1 MDAVAS
7 GKVHLSTLNFEEKS
21 LIRAE
26 QHEHRRGRNNTTS
39 CRSPTREIDTKLIK
53 NELKEKRQLEF
64 LKRRSV
70 SPEMCGSKSGE
81 RQAKRRAS
89 PRIFTMRRY
98 TSESVDTNAS
108 SPATNGRPVIISER
122 SLSES
127 PSSSKWTSLWSDQIK
142 DNTTASK
149 TQDSN
154 VLKGKSTVNVRTK
167 SIRSERVQ
175 QRLTQ
180 QSEFIQVKKLL
191 REASVQTES
200 GFVTVRETDLQKL
213 ADYLQEALWRE
224 DILKKKLASLQ
235 ESTANLMNS
244 TDKIWTSRCS
254 EDLLRSKIRALE
266 AQLQVCLQK
275 FPKDAV
281 KKLFLQMERQKL
293 VYEDQAV
300 IALQNATQEKTEAV
314 TKADTLQGA
323 LNTALTEAQRWQ
335 RLYEELKLSSEQLRL
350 KQDQSNDQLQRLLDQ
365 LELSRVREG
374 ELSEELVS
382 LKQHNQELRYNICLL
397 EEDNDVLREEIQ
409 QLRDGTGETEEL
421 LVQQVLTSE
430 EPEQGPKTN
439 RSSEV
444 EEQLQHTL
452 KKLQLKEKECEVL
465 QTELSA
471 MEQECQSTQSRL
483 AQCREQLRQTTHRP
497 RTTDSTCA
505 GGCWWLGLCL
515 SLMVLLALAGGMLG
529 MWFPP
534 FREQLQDFYS
544 DFYTRIEDYLLE
556 MSSPQHSGCFRPV

>member
-1 MDAVAS
+1 MDTLAA
-7 GKVHLSTLNFEEKS
+7 GKVHLPALNFEEKS

-39 CRSPTREIDTKLIK
+39 CRSPTREIDTKSIK

-81 RQAKRRAS
+81 RQSKKRAS
-89 PRIFTMRRY
+89 PRTFTTRRS
-98 TSESVDTNAS
+98 TSETVNTNET
-108 SPATNGRPVIISER
+108 SPAANGRPVMILER

-127 PSSSKWTSLWSDQIK
+127 LSSGKWTSLWSDPMKGNIS
-142 DNTTASK
+142 TSK
-149 TQDSN
+149 TQDPN
-154 VLKGKSTVNVRTK
+154 ILKGKSAVNVRTTK
-167 SIRSERVQ
+167 TIRSERVQ

-180 QSEFIQVKKLL
+180 QSDLIQVKML
-191 REASVQTES
+191 RDASVQTES

-224 DILKKKLASLQ
+224 EILKKKLASLQ
-235 ESTANLMNS
+235 ESTTNLMNS
-244 TDKIWTSRCS
+244 SDKIWTSRCS
-254 EDLLRSKIRALE
+254 EDLLRNHIRALE

-281 KKLFLQMERQKL
+281 KKLLLQMERQKL
-293 VYEDQAV
+293 VYEDKAV
-300 IALQNATQEKTEAV
+300 IALQKATHEKTEAV

-335 RLYEELKLSSEQLRL
+335 RLYEELRLSSEQLRL
-350 KQDQSNDQLQRLLDQ
+350 KQDQSNDQLQQLHDQ
-365 LELSRVREG
+365 QELSRVREE
-374 ELSEELVS
+374 ELTEELVS
-382 LKQHNQELRYNICLL
+382 LKQHNQELQYNIRVL
-397 EEDNDVLREEIQ
+397 EENNDVLQEEMQ
-409 QLRDGTGETEEL
+409 QLRDGSGEIEAL
-421 LVQQVLTSE
+421 LVQQLLTSE
-430 EPEQGPKTN
+430 ETEQCPKTK

-452 KKLQLKEKECEVL
+452 EKLELKEKQCEEL

-483 AQCREQLRQTTHRP
+483 SQCREQLRQITHRP
-497 RTTDSTCA
+497 RTAA
-505 GGCWWLGLCL
+505 GGCWCLGLCL
-515 SLMVLLALAGGMLG
+515 SLLVLLALAAVGVMLW
-529 MWFPP
+529 MWYPP
-534 FREQLQDFYS
+534 FREQLRYFYS
-544 DFYTRIEDYLLE
+544 NFHTRIEDYLIE
-556 MSSPQHSGCFRPV
+556 MSSPQHSGCYRPV

>member
-1 MDAVAS
+1 MDTLAA
-7 GKVHLSTLNFEEKS
+7 GKVHLSALNFEEKS

-39 CRSPTREIDTKLIK
+39 CRSPTREIDTKSIK

-81 RQAKRRAS
+81 RQSKKRAS
-89 PRIFTMRRY
+89 PRTFTTRRN
-98 TSESVDTNAS
+98 TSETVNANES
-108 SPATNGRPVIISER
+108 SPAANGRPVTILER

-127 PSSSKWTSLWSDQIK
+127 LSSSKWTSLWSDPMKGNIS
-142 DNTTASK
+142 TSEA
-149 TQDSN
+149 QDPN
-154 VLKGKSTVNVRTK
+154 ILKGKSAVKVRTTK
-167 SIRSERVQ
+167 TIRSERVQ

-180 QSEFIQVKKLL
+180 QSDFIQVKML

-224 DILKKKLASLQ
+224 EILKKKLASLQ
-235 ESTANLMNS
+235 ESTTNLMNS
-244 TDKIWTSRCS
+244 SDKIWTSRCS
-254 EDLLRSKIRALE
+254 EDLLRNHIRALE

-281 KKLFLQMERQKL
+281 KKLLLQMERQKL
-293 VYEDQAV
+293 VYEDKAV
-300 IALQNATQEKTEAV
+300 IALQKATHEKTEAA
-314 TKADTLQGA
+314 TKAETLQGA

-335 RLYEELKLSSEQLRL
+335 RLYEELRLSSEQLRL
-350 KQDQSNDQLQRLLDQ
+350 KQDQSNDQLQQLHDQ
-365 LELSRVREG
+365 QELSRVREE
-374 ELSEELVS
+374 ELTEELVS
-382 LKQHNQELRYNICLL
+382 LKQHNQELQYNIRVL
-397 EEDNDVLREEIQ
+397 EENNDVLQEEIQ
-409 QLRDGTGETEEL
+409 QLRDGSGEIEAL
-421 LVQQVLTSE
+421 LVQQLLTSE
-430 EPEQGPKTN
+430 ETEQRPKTK

-452 KKLQLKEKECEVL
+452 EKLQLKEKQCEEL

-483 AQCREQLRQTTHRP
+483 SQCREQLRQITHRP
-497 RTTDSTCA
+497 RTAAS
-505 GGCWWLGLCL
+505 GCWCL
-515 SLMVLLALAGGMLG
+515 SLLVLLALAAVGAMLW
-529 MWFPP
+529 MWYPP
-534 FREQLQDFYS
+534 FREQLRDFYS
-544 DFYTRIEDYLLE
+544 DFHTRIEDYLIE
-556 MSSPQHSGCFRPV
+556 MSSPQHSGCYRPV